1 MHIFADD
8 GQTTN
13 NNFYRGGLARG
24 ERAWQKAEKSQLNHI
39 MAVSIG
45 LSRSMLMPL
54 HMLL

>member
-13 NNFYRGGLARG
+13 NFSLAMAIWRDG
-24 ERAWQKAEKSQLNHI
+24 RKQRRASSI

-45 LSRSMLMPL
+45 LSRSMLMLL
-54 HMLL
+54 HVLL

>member
-13 NNFYRGGLARG
+13 NFSLAMARG
-24 ERAWQKAEKSQLNHI
+24 DGRKQRRASSI

-45 LSRSMLMPL
+45 LSRSMLMLL